1 MLFRP
6 LKSFFSTADD
16 LLLQD
21 LPTLGAV
28 LLTHLKSY
36 EGLNTIYQHAGLNR
50 GYFRAM
56 LENRNVGLGSLPKE
70 PEYGVRQPEVTKR
83 MMEAWNWLERQGLLI
98 RNDEQVADWFII
110 SSNGEE
116 LLKSGGLPERKDEG
130 AGHLTRIADTR
141 PFRWEDIDN
150 RLLSPKLQE
159 LSNEMQKKSVEG
171 ERTAA
176 FDTRQGGNSAGYLP
190 RLFDFQEK
198 LTDEWVQRVYVAHCE
213 SWSQQNRTVSGEF
226 IRAIRDRAVIPLI
239 ATRKSTVQFEVSLR
253 GTRIG
258 ENPNSTSLGEWN
270 RRMDRLAAR
279 WSQRLEA
286 DAVAEEYR
294 ASRPAGVHDDRH
306 FTLLAIEEAKKSVA
320 EDDRPHPK
328 VGAVV
333 VKDGRV
339 LAKAH
344 RGENPKSHA
353 EYVALEEK
361 LSNETLA
368 GATVYTTL
376 EPCIKRNPP
385 KICCAQRLIDR
396 KVARVFVGML
406 DPNPDI
412 RGLGDQLLNEAGI
425 EVQLFPRDLRAQ
437 VEELNRDFIRD
448 QKEKRKLR
456 TSSTTAMS
464 THEFRNPQIRSE
476 FLGEYPDGPTLWVTS
491 DREITLTQLDYLDLH
506 EAKVDGDKIEL
517 SGQDFRLP
525 IDHAKLVRISNLE
538 RAGGRPFRMKFRVEV
553 TTSGRSIS
561 HVIPAIIEPAM
572 KPIQGTMTGFM
583 RIVGSTTG
591 YAL

>member
-1 MLFRP
+1 MPFRP
-6 LKSFFSTADD
+6 LKSFFSTADE
-16 LLLQD
+16 LLPQD

-36 EGLNTIYQHAGLNR
+36 EGLNTVYQHAGLNR

-56 LENRNVGLGSLPKE
+56 LENRNVGLGPLPKE
-70 PEYGVRQPEVTKR
+70 PEYGVHQPEVTKR

-110 SSNGEE
+110 SSHGEE
-116 LLKSGGLPERKDEG
+116 LLKSGGFPAQKDDG
-130 AGHLTRIADTR
+130 ADHLTRIADTR
-141 PFRWEDIDN
+141 PFRWEDLDN

-159 LSNEMQKKSVEG
+159 LSNEMQTKSVEG

-176 FDTRQGGNSAGYLP
+176 FDTRQSGNSAGYLP

-213 SWSQQNRTVSGEF
+213 SWSQQNRTVTGEF

-258 ENPNSTSLGEWN
+258 ESPNSASLGEWN

-279 WSQRLEA
+279 WNQRLEA

-306 FTLLAIEEAKKSVA
+306 FTLLAIGEAKKSVA

-376 EPCIKRNPP
+376 EPCVKRNPP
-385 KICCAQRLIDR
+385 KICCAQRLVDR
-396 KVARVFVGML
+396 KVARVFIGML

-437 VEELNRDFIRD
+437 VEEMNREFIRD
-448 QKEKRKLR
+448 QKEKWKLR
-456 TSSTTAMS
+456 TSSATAMS
-464 THEFRNPQIRSE
+464 SPEFRNPQIRSE
-476 FLGEYPDGPTLWVTS
+476 FLGEYPDGPTLWITS
-491 DREITLTQLDYLDLH
+491 DREIMLTQLDYLDLH
-506 EAKVDGDKIEL
+506 EAKVDSDKTEL
-517 SGQDFRLP
+517 SGQEFRLP
-525 IDHAKLVRISNLE
+525 IDHAKLVRISNLMH
-538 RAGGRPFRMKFRVEV
+538 AGGRPFRMKFRVEV

>member
-1 MLFRP
+1 MPFRP

-36 EGLNTIYQHAGLNR
+36 QGLNTVYQHAGLNR

-56 LENRNVGLGSLPKE
+56 LENRNVGHGSLPKE
-70 PEYGVRQPEVTKR
+70 PEYGVRQLEVTKR

-116 LLKSGGLPERKDEG
+116 LLKSGGLPGRKDEG
-130 AGHLTRIADTR
+130 AGPLTRIADTR
-141 PFRWEDIDN
+141 PFRWEDLDN

-176 FDTRQGGNSAGYLP
+176 FDTRRSSNSAGYLP

-198 LTDEWVQRVYVAHCE
+198 LTDEWAQRVYAAHCE
-213 SWSQQNRTVSGEF
+213 SWSQQNRTVTGEF

-376 EPCIKRNPP
+376 EPFIKRNPP

-396 KVARVFVGML
+396 KVARVFIGML

-456 TSSTTAMS
+456 TSSTTAMPS
-464 THEFRNPQIRSE
+464 HEFRNPQIRSE

-491 DREITLTQLDYLDLH
+491 DREIMLTQLDYLDLH

-525 IDHAKLVRISNLE
+525 IDQAKLVKISNLV
-538 RAGGRPFRMKFRVEV
+538 RAGGDRFRMKFRVEV

-572 KPIQGTMTGFM
+572 KLIQGTMTGYM